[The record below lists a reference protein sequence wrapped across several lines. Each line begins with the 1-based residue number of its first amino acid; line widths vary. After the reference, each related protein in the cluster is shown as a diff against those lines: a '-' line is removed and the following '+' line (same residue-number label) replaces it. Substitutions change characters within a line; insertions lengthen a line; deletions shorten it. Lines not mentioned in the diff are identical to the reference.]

1 MSGLLKRLLRRGRDE
16 RYIGFV
22 TPCQEVRFVAAGE
35 AIFAPLAST
44 RLRVLIPAAELAK
57 RIRVC
62 LIPPEWLAAGRAL
75 DTLGAARAL
84 VIAKLGTGFVRAQPE
99 LIGGMIKRLPA
110 LRDEVRLVADVSD
123 HYAAYGDEMG
133 EPLVARWQEALLAHC
148 EVTVPSASLA
158 AEFAR
163 AGGRTLRVIE
173 DPYESPAARP
183 WRAPSTDPLRL
194 LWFGNLG
201 EINQAWLEAVFRN
214 LASRLQERR
223 IELTLVTHPAAAAWA
238 ARLGRDL
245 TRGNERL
252 TTRFVEWSLVA
263 TWSAI
268 DACDIVLLPQ
278 DESKPW
284 GRSKS
289 HNRLVEALRG
299 GRLAVAS
306 PIPSY
311 VELADFAWVGSDL
324 ATGIEWVCGNAD
336 EARRR
341 VESGQRYIEQRFAPA
356 VVAANWL
363 SMLGV

>member
-1 MSGLLKRLLRRGRDE
+1 MGLLKRLLRSGRGE
-16 RYIGFV
+16 PYIGFV
-22 TPCQEVRFVAAGE
+22 TPCQDVRFVAPGE
-35 AIFAPLAST
+35 IIFAPLAST

-62 LIPPEWLAAGRAL
+62 LIPPEWLAAGSAL
-75 DTLGAARAL
+75 DTLGRASAL
-84 VIAKLGTGFVRAQPE
+84 VIAKLGTGFVRAHPD
-99 LIGGMIKRLPA
+99 LIGGLSARLPG

-123 HYAAYGDEMG
+123 HYAAYGNEMG

-163 AGGRTLRVIE
+163 AGERALHVIE
-173 DPYESPAARP
+173 DPYESPTARP
-183 WRAPSTDPLRL
+183 WRAPTTDPLRL

-201 EINQAWLEAVFRN
+201 QINQSLLERVFSD
-214 LASRLQERR
+214 LASRLRDRR
-223 IELTLVTHPAAAAWA
+223 VELTLVAHPAAADWA
-238 ARLGRDL
+238 ARLGSEVARANASF
-245 TRGNERL
+245 TV
-252 TTRFVEWSLVA
+252 RFLEWSLVA

-268 DACDIVLLPQ
+268 DTCDIVLLPQ
-278 DESKPW
+278 DESNPW

-311 VELADFAWVGSDL
+311 VELADYARVGSDL
-324 ATGIEWVCGNAD
+324 AAGVEWALENSE

-356 VVAANWL
+356 VIAATWA
-363 SMLGV
+363 SALGV